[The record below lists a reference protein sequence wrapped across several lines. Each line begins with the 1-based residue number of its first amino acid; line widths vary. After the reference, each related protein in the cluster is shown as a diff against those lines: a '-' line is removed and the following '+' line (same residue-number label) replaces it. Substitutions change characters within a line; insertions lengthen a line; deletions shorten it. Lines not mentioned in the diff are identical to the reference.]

1 MEDLAL
7 PLELDAEALRD
18 RLGVGLRLPLVR
30 TGNEDLIAGIRTR
43 RMIGAEALLR
53 DQAIDER
60 IGEAREMTRSLPH
73 LRVHDDRCVETDDV
87 LALVDHRAP
96 PLVHDVALELD
107 AERSV
112 VISAPEPSID
122 LARLKHEA
130 SLFRDRDHLLHEVDL
145 LGRGVGR
152 ARDFLARDR
161 KDVRKRLE

>member
-1 MEDLAL
+1 
-7 PLELDAEALRD
+7 
-18 RLGVGLRLPLVR
+18 
-30 TGNEDLIAGIRTR
+30 
-43 RMIGAEALLR
+43 
-53 DQAIDER
+53 
-60 IGEAREMTRSLPH
+60 
-73 LRVHDDRCVETDDV
+73 RCVEADDV

-130 SLFRDRDHLLHEVDL
+130 SLFRERDHLLHEVDL

-152 ARDFLARDR
+152 AHDFLARAR
-161 KDVRKRLE
+161 KDVRKRLERRPSRGRMRKTDPATYAERFAVRRTG